1 MKKIFFIGDDFT
13 GASDNAAQYSRHGLK
28 TVLLFDLPDLET
40 LGQLIAD
47 NDVVG
52 IATATRSM
60 GRHDI
65 VQTLA
70 PILSLV
76 KRLDVDIVQYK
87 CCSTFDSSDGIGNL
101 ALALRM
107 MRDSW
112 PGSFSPVYI
121 ATPEFGRYTLFSN
134 HYAVFDGKRY
144 RLDRHPVMAN
154 HPATPMSES
163 DIRLILKNQGF
174 ETGGVV
180 DVVEL
185 DRRMREGMYAQ
196 EEGAESVVF
205 DGYTLDHSQAVA
217 RIVLNVAETRTITAL
232 AAQGFAE
239 GVGRCLASER
249 KETGRR
255 AHCLSATDK
264 ILVLSGSC
272 STTSWQQIEHAES
285 IGFRA
290 LRIEPRHMV
299 ADDQA
304 PLQSLADEA
313 IAFLKAGESVILY
326 TALGQDDPAIGE
338 LNRLMGQKKMSGN
351 SSRVIGGVFA
361 SILRQALAQ
370 TDLQRV
376 VVAGGDCSSHAMT
389 QAEAHS
395 IEMTVSHFS
404 HNAHMGR
411 VRSADRSIDG
421 KEFLLKGGQVGR
433 PNLYE
438 DILHGFNI
446 QG

>member
-1 MKKIFFIGDDFT
+1 MKKIFFVGDDFT
-13 GASDNAAQYSRHGLK
+13 GASDNAAQYSRHGLR
-28 TVLLFDLPDLET
+28 TVLLFSLPDLGT
-40 LGQLIAD
+40 LKRLIAD

-60 GRHDI
+60 GKHDI
-65 VQTLA
+65 AQTLA
-70 PILSLV
+70 GIFLLV
-76 KRLDVDIVQYK
+76 KHLDVGIVQYK
-87 CCSTFDSSDGIGNL
+87 CCSTFDSSDSTGNL

-144 RLDRHPVMAN
+144 RLDRHPVMAR
-154 HPATPMSES
+154 HPVTPMSES
-163 DIRLILKNQGF
+163 DIRLILKEQGF
-174 ETGGVV
+174 ETEGAV

-185 DRRMREGMYAQ
+185 DRRIRENEYAL
-196 EEGAESVVF
+196 EKSVDSVVF
-205 DGYTLDHSQAVA
+205 DGYTLDHSRAVA
-217 RIVLNVAETRTITAL
+217 KVVLDVAETRTVTAL

-239 GVGRCLASER
+239 GVGRCLAGEVGKVER
-249 KETGRR
+249 K
-255 AHCLSATDK
+255 AHCLPAVDR

-272 STTSWQQIEHAES
+272 STISRQQIEHAES
-285 IGFRA
+285 VGFRA
-290 LRIEPRHMV
+290 LRIEPGYMLSEGKT
-299 ADDQA
+299 ALQA
-304 PLQSLADEA
+304 LVGEA
-313 IAFLKAGESVILY
+313 VGFLNAGESVILY
-326 TALGQDDPAIGE
+326 TAMGQEDSAIGE
-338 LNRLMGQKKMSGN
+338 LNRLMAEKKVPGN
-351 SSRVIGGVFA
+351 SSGIIGGVFA
-361 SILRQALAQ
+361 SILRQVLTQ

-389 QAEAHS
+389 QAHADS

-421 KEFLLKGGQVGR
+421 KEFLLKGGQVGG

-438 DILHGFNI
+438 DVLRGFNS
-446 QG
+446 